1 MPLAIDWR
9 HREIGRKKERLDERR
24 AVATK
29 KKEVHRSSL
38 RGESENYK
46 QIAAEHAN
54 ELERVRRRTAELRAQ
69 RLAQER
75 RGKKRVT
82 LQNAR
87 LARSPT
93 KTPTE

>member
-1 MPLAIDWR
+1 
-9 HREIGRKKERLDERR
+9 
-24 AVATK
+24 VATK
-29 KKEVHRSSL
+29 KKEIPQRVSL

-46 QIAAEHAN
+46 QIAAEHAK
-54 ELERVRRRTAELRAQ
+54 EVEDIRRRTAELRAQ

-87 LARSPT
+87 VARSAT
-93 KTPTE
+93 KIPE